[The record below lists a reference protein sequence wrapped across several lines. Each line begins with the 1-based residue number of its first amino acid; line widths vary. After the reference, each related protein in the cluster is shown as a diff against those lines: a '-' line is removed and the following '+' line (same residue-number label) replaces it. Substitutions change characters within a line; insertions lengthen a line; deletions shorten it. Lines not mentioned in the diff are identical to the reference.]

1 MRVFCYFNLH
11 RLCFSVK
18 ALEGEHKGRVIAH
31 ADAVHLS
38 AVRFKVSEAG
48 RQRVLRENRKNV
60 HAGAVGT
67 LESFLPVGENAS
79 RAWSNRQRRFSQR
92 GTRVTYNPY
101 RFTSFVSASDETPV
115 FQVPECLL
123 HGRQVLALA
132 ADSGSRRS

>member
-38 AVRFKVSEAG
+38 GVEFKVSEAG
-48 RQRVLRENRKNV
+48 RQRVLREQRKNV

-67 LESFLPVGENAS
+67 LENWLPAGERTS
-79 RAWSNRQRRFSQR
+79 RAWSNRRRRFDQR

-101 RFTSFVSASDETPV
+101 RFASFVRASDEAPV
-115 FQVPECLL
+115 HQAPECLL
-123 HGRQVLALA
+123 QGRQVLALA
-132 ADSGSRRS
+132 